1 MKIKYLL
8 ILIFVLFTSCTS
20 NSIESELLPDYET
33 SLSPNFI
40 QEYFIPDSVIIDEYP
55 EDASHSADN
64 EVLEILFWGKSI
76 NERID
81 PKQFEDYARLYGDT
95 MYGYYVQPGSNFA
108 VAEAFRK
115 ISVVSDTDFDAEH
128 LAGTPLDDIICL
140 RSESAYEYIR
150 SGYKQE
156 DKYVNCRKTLDEL
169 KQDDMTL
176 MRYTAVFKKN
186 PWDKQCYAWG
196 GYNISGLEEDKY
208 NNLTLSFRKYPEK
221 ADIHKLT
228 FTFTKADGTKIKN
241 ECRLDFKDRQL
252 LVH

>member
-1 MKIKYLL
+1 M
-8 ILIFVLFTSCTS
+8 LFASCSGNEPET
-20 NSIESELLPDYET
+20 LPDDERF
-33 SLSPNFI
+33 LSEHFV
-40 QEYFIPDSVIIDEYP
+40 QEYFIPDSVTVEEYP

-64 EVLEILFWGKSI
+64 EVLEIRFWGTSAD
-76 NERID
+76 ERTA
-81 PKQFEDYARLYGDT
+81 PELFGYYARLYGDT
-95 MYGYYVQPGSNFA
+95 RYGKYLLPGSNMA
-108 VAEAFRK
+108 VAEAFRS

-128 LAGTPLDDIICL
+128 LAGTSLDDIICL

-150 SGYKQE
+150 SSYKQE
-156 DKYVNCRKTLDEL
+156 DEYVNCRKTLDKL

-196 GYNISGLEEDKY
+196 GYNISGLEEDRY

-241 ECRLDFKDRQL
+241 ECRLDFKGRQL
-252 LVH
+252 LVY